1 MKAMDR
7 EPPAFPYDLVFTKCS
22 TLKLFVA
29 LSALLKKN
37 GFYLNSWF
45 LFKYLVSSA
54 QAQVPFPFPLVPGSH
69 ADTSIINNASD
80 PSNMP
85 LAGNCSIPHDSGPAL
100 GCSCFRRSW
109 LPWRSRYGTLKASPQ
124 ISFWRQWL
132 WWASSPHSSPDLRD
146 FMGVCKGV
154 CWWGELDKWED
165 VGTPQ
170 SHSPQTLCLWSCS
183 YLLKDFRPP
192 IERVQPR
199 FCVNLEKTGDTRQ
212 KEAAGFKD
220 AGRRLSQMLE
230 PSLSPSLPEF
240 WLLTGRRAPPSTP
253 SIPWTQSKFHP
264 PNQKPM
270 GGWKGVRTSRDG
282 HFISSCRKQPVMG
295 FDWTV
300 FGQPLPKL
308 QKS

>member
-29 LSALLKKN
+29 LSVLLKKN

-100 GCSCFRRSW
+100 GCSCFRRNW

-124 ISFWRQWL
+124 ISFWRQRL

-146 FMGVCKGV
+146 FMGVCRGM
-154 CWWGELDKWED
+154 CWWGEWDKRED

-183 YLLKDFRPP
+183 YRW
-192 IERVQPR
+192 ETSGHQ
-199 FCVNLEKTGDTRQ
+199 Q
-212 KEAAGFKD
+212 KGSSLSSVWMW
-220 AGRRLSQMLE
+220 RRLGTPDRRRQPGLRTQGEDSVKCWNL
-230 PSLSPSLPEF
+230 LSPL
-240 WLLTGRRAPPSTP
+240 
-253 SIPWTQSKFHP
+253 
-264 PNQKPM
+264 
-270 GGWKGVRTSRDG
+270 
-282 HFISSCRKQPVMG
+282 HFQNSDS
-295 FDWTV
+295 
-300 FGQPLPKL
+300 
-308 QKS
+308 